1 MSPED
6 LQALPRTRLAQLARS
21 HGVAGWSTLS
31 RMELIAELRRPTA
44 VDDQVSADVEDP
56 HWLSVEWQI
65 GPATLDRIAASL
77 GSRWR
82 TAGPLLAV
90 YLCGDLETSV
100 PCRRKLQTLRIPR
113 GTTRW
118 HVQVEHP
125 GDCYQIELG
134 YGHGPED
141 LLPIAHSGLIRTH
154 ASRNGEASRPLP
166 DGNQPLPFPSAGERL
181 TLAVACEIVI
191 HGQTRAG
198 ASVRIDDQA
207 VPVDAQGRF
216 ELRRPLD
223 DGRLMLPVV
232 ATEPCGGE
240 QCTIALVVEQHGR
253 KLESDRPARSERRR
267 VP

>member
-82 TAGPLLAV
+82 TAGALLAV

-100 PCRRKLQTLRIPR
+100 ASRRKLQTLRIPR
-113 GTTRW
+113 GTNRW

-125 GDCYQIELG
+125 GDCYQVELG

-141 LLPIAHSGLIRTH
+141 FLPIAHSGLIRTH
-154 ASRNGEASRPLP
+154 VSRNGEANRALSDGHRPRETRA
-166 DGNQPLPFPSAGERL
+166 AGERL
-181 TLAVACEIVI
+181 TLTVACEVVI

-198 ASVRIDDQA
+198 ATVRIDDQA

-223 DGRLMLPVV
+223 EGRLMLPVV
-232 ATEPCGGE
+232 ATAQDGGE
-240 QCTIALVVEQHGR
+240 QSTIALVVEQHGR
-253 KLESDRPARSERRR
+253 KLESDRSGRPERRR